1 MCGRFVRTLDSATLA
16 AYLGVDETAEEA
28 EEAPAPSYN
37 VAPTDPV
44 YAVTERRE
52 RRRME
57 VMRWGLIPHWASDR
71 KGPLNINARA
81 ETVSV
86 TPAFRDSLRR
96 RRCLIPAEGF
106 YEWEPKQSGRRP
118 HYVTLAAG
126 EPMVF
131 AGLWAAWRD
140 PESEDWVRSCAII
153 TTAANRRLADIH
165 TRMPVILEPESWDM
179 WLDRELR
186 EADALEPLLRPL
198 PARAV
203 TEHPVSNLVNN
214 VRNDLP
220 ENIAPLPAVLI

>member
-1 MCGRFVRTLDSATLA
+1 MCGRFVRTLDPATLA

-52 RRRME
+52 RHRME

-96 RRCLIPAEGF
+96 RRCLIPADGF

-140 PESEDWVRSCAII
+140 PESEDWVLSCAII

-198 PARAV
+198 PARAI

-220 ENIAPLPAVLI
+220 ENIAPLPDVLI